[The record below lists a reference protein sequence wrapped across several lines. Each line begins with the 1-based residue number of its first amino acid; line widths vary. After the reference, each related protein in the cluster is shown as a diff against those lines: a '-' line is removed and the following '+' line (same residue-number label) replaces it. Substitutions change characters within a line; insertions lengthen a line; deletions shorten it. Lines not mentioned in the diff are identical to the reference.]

1 MKIVEK
7 LKSTIVA
14 TGGKLPDLV
23 VNLRDKK
30 VLLNYKTYGCYNY
43 MKKDSWLNLVKDII
57 KLDLYSSIKLDKY
70 EFKDRIA
77 DLQDSRVA
85 TKMVDFV
92 KLDKY
97 NWRVGKIVNLIKK
110 SHKLARLV
118 DKTKHN
124 NQFKFILDC
133 ESLDLTKYFNLH
145 S

>member
-30 VLLNYKTYGCYNY
+30 VLLNYKTYGCFSYL
-43 MKKDSWLNLVKDII
+43 KKDSWLNLVKDII

-70 EFKDRIA
+70 EFKDRIE
-77 DLQDSRVA
+77 DLQDCRVN
-85 TKMVDFV
+85 KNMVELV

-110 SHKLARLV
+110 CHKLSRPV
-118 DKTKHN
+118 DKSRHANT
-124 NQFKFILDC
+124 FKFILDC
-133 ESLDLTKYFNLH
+133 EGLDLNKYFNL
-145 S
+145 